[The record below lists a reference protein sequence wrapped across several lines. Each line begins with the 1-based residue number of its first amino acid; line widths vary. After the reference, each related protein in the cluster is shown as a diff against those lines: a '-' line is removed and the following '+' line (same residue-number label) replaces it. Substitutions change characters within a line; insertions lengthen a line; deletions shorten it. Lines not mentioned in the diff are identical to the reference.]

1 MRARCWAARLLGGL
15 SLALAGL
22 AQAAS
27 ACPPVAQ
34 PLDEAAVRQGLRD
47 ARDHGFLWRIEQDGR
62 SSWLYGTLHVAE
74 LSWMFPAR
82 SVMDALRSA
91 DRVALELDLMD
102 PDISRRLQV
111 AMQAPPGAPA
121 LPPAL
126 AKRLA
131 AQSQAACVGNA
142 LASLR
147 PEMQAMTLL
156 ALAGRSQRLDP
167 AYGIDGF
174 LAGFARGLGKPVTSL
189 ETPEAQLALLLQDDP
204 AAMQRQVSDTLDE
217 LEKGSGLA
225 VMGRL
230 ARAWAGSQWAEL
242 DTYLDWCDCI
252 NTPEQRSFQR
262 RLVDERNL
270 VLARR
275 VQAIHDAGHS
285 VFVAVGSLHMIG
297 PQGLPALL
305 AARGFKVEA
314 VIPAPRPAASP
325 APAGG

>member
-1 MRARCWAARLLGGL
+1 
-15 SLALAGL
+15 
-22 AQAAS
+22 
-27 ACPPVAQ
+27 
-34 PLDEAAVRQGLRD
+34 
-47 ARDHGFLWRIEQDGR
+47 
-62 SSWLYGTLHVAE
+62 
-74 LSWMFPAR
+74 
-82 SVMDALRSA
+82 
-91 DRVALELDLMD
+91 
-102 PDISRRLQV
+102 
-111 AMQAPPGAPA
+111 
-121 LPPAL
+121 
-126 AKRLA
+126 
-131 AQSQAACVGNA
+131 
-142 LASLR
+142 
-147 PEMQAMTLL
+147 
-156 ALAGRSQRLDP
+156 
-167 AYGIDGF
+167 
-174 LAGFARGLGKPVTSL
+174 
-189 ETPEAQLALLLQDDP
+189 
-204 AAMQRQVSDTLDE
+204 MQRQVSDTLDE